1 MQAPLMTVSVN
12 CINQISHLFLR
23 FGSMQFYSLND
34 RILGRI
40 GCAVVLSLFGSVGF
54 ALDSQSQT
62 LSDPARIEQQLPPPT
77 LPTPQPEISVP
88 QREDLTAPPGASQ
101 QKFQLKS
108 LIVEGATVY
117 PETRLSAF
125 YNPMIGKDVSLAD
138 LYAIAAKITQFYRQN
153 GYVLSFAVVPEQ
165 TITDG
170 KAKIQVIEGYIEKIE
185 LEGAPKPQLDR
196 VEAIANNIL
205 ASRPLQAKDLE
216 RSLLLI
222 NDLAGIKARAVLRR
236 GSSLGT
242 STLLVRAAYNPVNA
256 FGEITNR
263 GTEEVGPLR
272 AQVGVSLNSII
283 EEGERLTLRAATSL
297 NNPSELAL
305 GSASLTFPIGNDGL
319 LLNLDGSYTNVNP
332 RGAIENLG
340 INGRTVALE
349 AGLTYPIVRSRET
362 NISIKGSFDYTDS
375 RNKSEL
381 LDAVLSQDRL
391 AVLRL
396 GVQFDNTDALGK
408 FQGSFQLSQG
418 IGGTET
424 GTVTEPLSRAA
435 GSAVFTKINLNL
447 SRNFI
452 LPSQFNLALSS
463 TAQLTGDSLLTR
475 ELFGLGGSNFGSA
488 FNPDELLGDYG
499 YGLRLE
505 LQRPFVYKAF
515 GLGMATQPYI
525 FADYGQVF
533 RNAPTAAE
541 RPSDA
546 LGSVGLGVR
555 HSFGSNAFVGL
566 ELAFPIERTDVSF
579 NSDPRLFFVITGLF

>member
-1 MQAPLMTVSVN
+1 
-12 CINQISHLFLR
+12 
-23 FGSMQFYSLND
+23 MQFYFFLKPT
-34 RILGRI
+34 ILGRFW
-40 GCAVVLSLFGSVGF
+40 CAVILIVFGNVGF
-54 ALDSQSQT
+54 ALESKAQS
-62 LSDPARIEQQLPPPT
+62 LNDPGRIEQQLPPPAA
-77 LPTPQPEISVP
+77 PMPQPEISVP
-88 QREDLTAPPGASQ
+88 QQEDLTTPPNADR
-101 QKFQLKS
+101 QKFQLQS
-108 LIVEGATVY
+108 LQIEGATVY
-117 PETRLSAF
+117 TQERLSFF
-125 YNPMIGKDVSLAD
+125 YKTLIGKDVSLAD
-138 LYAIAAKITQFYRQN
+138 LYAIATKITQFYRQN

-165 TITDG
+165 TITEG
-170 KAKIQVIEGYIEKIE
+170 KARIQVIEGYIEKIE
-185 LEGAPKPQLDR
+185 LEGAPKPQLER
-196 VEAIANNIL
+196 IEAIANNIL
-205 ASRPLQAKDLE
+205 VSRPLKAKDLE
-216 RSLLLI
+216 RYLLLV

-242 STLLVRAAYNPVNA
+242 STLLVRATYNPINA

-305 GSASLTFPIGNDGL
+305 GSASLTFPVGNDGL
-319 LLNLDGSYTNVNP
+319 LLNLEGSYTNVNP
-332 RGAIENLG
+332 RGVLENLG
-340 INGRTVALE
+340 INGRTIALE

-375 RNKSEL
+375 RSESEL
-381 LDAVLSQDRL
+381 LNAVLSQDRL
-391 AVLRL
+391 AVLRF
-396 GVQFDNTDALGK
+396 GVQFDNTDALGV

-418 IGGTET
+418 VGGTET

-447 SRNFI
+447 SRNLT
-452 LPSQFNLALSS
+452 LPSQFNLVLSS

-475 ELFGLGGSNFGSA
+475 ELFGLGGATFGSA

-499 YGLRLE
+499 YGLRIE
-505 LQRPFVYKAF
+505 LQRPILYKAF
-515 GLGMATQPYI
+515 GLGMATQPYV

-566 ELAFPIERTDVSF
+566 ELAFPFERTDVSF

>member
-1 MQAPLMTVSVN
+1 
-12 CINQISHLFLR
+12 
-23 FGSMQFYSLND
+23 MQFYFLTPGFLGRFWCVAILSILGAIGLVLESDAQSLND
-34 RILGRI
+34 PGR
-40 GCAVVLSLFGSVGF
+40 V
-54 ALDSQSQT
+54 
-62 LSDPARIEQQLPPPT
+62 EQQLPPPT
-77 LPTPQPEISVP
+77 SPTPQPEISVP
-88 QREDLTAPPGASQ
+88 QQEDLTTPPNADR
-101 QKFQLKS
+101 QKFQFQS
-108 LIVEGATVY
+108 LQIEGATVY
-117 PETRLSAF
+117 TQERLSFF
-125 YNPMIGKDVSLAD
+125 YKTLIGKDISLAD
-138 LYAIAAKITQFYRQN
+138 LYAIATKITQLYRQN

-165 TITDG
+165 TISEG
-170 KAKIQVIEGYIEKIE
+170 KARIQVIEGYIEKIE

-196 VEAIANNIL
+196 IEAIANNIL
-205 ASRPLQAKDLE
+205 VSRPLRAKDLE
-216 RSLLLI
+216 RSLLLV

-242 STLLVRAAYNPVNA
+242 STLLVRATYNPINA

-272 AQVGVSLNSII
+272 AQVGVSLNSIV

-305 GSASLTFPIGNDGL
+305 GSASLTFPVGNDGL
-319 LLNLDGSYTNVNP
+319 LLNLEGSYTNVNP
-332 RGAIENLG
+332 RGVLENLG
-340 INGRTVALE
+340 INGRTIALE

-375 RNKSEL
+375 RSESEL
-381 LDAVLSQDRL
+381 LNAVLSQDRL
-391 AVLRL
+391 AVLRVA
-396 GVQFDNTDALGK
+396 VQFDNTDSLGA

-418 IGGTET
+418 VGGTEI
-424 GTVTEPLSRAA
+424 GTATEPLSRAA

-447 SRNFI
+447 SRNLI
-452 LPSQFNLALSS
+452 LPSQFNLVFSS

-475 ELFGLGGSNFGSA
+475 ELFGLGGATFGSA

-499 YGLRLE
+499 YGLRIE
-505 LQRPFVYKAF
+505 LQRPILYKAF
-515 GLGMATQPYI
+515 GLGMATQPYV

-566 ELAFPIERTDVSF
+566 ELAFPFERTDVSF
-579 NSDPRLFFVITGLF
+579 NSDPQLFFVITGLF